1 MTWAPA
7 SPVTGAAMTGL
18 TSPTYTLVA
27 DSPPVPHS
35 KQYTV
40 SALGGTQTGVVVGS
54 VSRPFTISFFKP
66 ALLKQLPP
74 LNNVTGQLSS
84 VPVNVY
90 KQITRKSVLPLAGQP
105 GRTMVITTTVEMP
118 AGSDVADAV
127 NALAGLSLHIGA
139 LWEQSN
145 EIGDTIQTGVM

>member
-1 MTWAPA
+1 MTWAPS
-7 SPVTGAAMTGL
+7 SPVTGATMTGL

-27 DSPPVPHS
+27 DTAPVPNA
-35 KQYTV
+35 KQYSV

-54 VSRPFTISFFKP
+54 VSRPFTIAMFKP
-66 ALLKQLPP
+66 AVLKQLPA
-74 LNNVTGQLSS
+74 LNVVSGQLSS

-90 KQITRKSVLPLAGQP
+90 KQITRKSVLPLASQP

-118 AGSDVADAV
+118 AGADTADSL
-127 NALAGLSLHIGA
+127 NALAGLSLHIGS

-145 EIGDTIQTGVM
+145 EIGDVILSGIL